1 MATEKQLAANRRNAK
16 RSTGPRTDQGKTIAR
31 INAIKH
37 GLRAESI
44 EVLPGED
51 AEAFRGLMIGLVDE
65 YRPETPTQEHLVRRA
80 AKLMW
85 KEQRADR
92 HEMMLEGRL
101 FTKIETGAS
110 EIEKSTYD
118 LFQMLTNQRRYTGAL
133 QRDLDR
139 TFDAIRKNR
148 LEHERRDEFEDE
160 WVADTDAPNE
170 PNFDVISGTEN
181 DSDVREA
188 KLEMAV
194 SADSRVVEMEIGT
207 SDADMELAV
216 AKLANLIRNVPC
228 EATLEFGVSADS
240 RDVDSEISASEADP
254 ELAVPNVPSPTRNAP
269 NEANSEAAP
278 DQNRQARRA
287 RAAKKRK
294 RLLQKAARKAQSKS

>member
-1 MATEKQLAANRRNAK
+1 MATEKQIAANRRNAK
-16 RSTGPRTDQGKTIAR
+16 RSTGPRTDRGKTIAR
-31 INAIKH
+31 VNAIKH
-37 GLRAESI
+37 GLRAEAI

-148 LEHERRDEFEDE
+148 LEHELRDEFEEE
-160 WVADTDAPNE
+160 WAVEADAPNE

-181 DSDVREA
+181 DSDAREA
-188 KLEMAV
+188 RLELTVPAASRAV
-194 SADSRVVEMEIGT
+194 ESKIGP
-207 SDADMELAV
+207 SDANMELAV
-216 AKLANLIRNVPC
+216 AKLASMIRNAPS
-228 EATLEFGVSADS
+228 EAILDFGGSDDS
-240 RDVDSEISASEADP
+240 RAVEPEISASEANP
-254 ELAVPNVPSPTRNAP
+254 ELAVSNVPSPTRNAP